1 MHIVVKPTVYYEH
14 YETICPTQVPYADWG
29 NKNDSITASGTY
41 QQYINGGSIR
51 FGCDSIEI
59 LHLTISD
66 SIVTPINIA
75 ICNNEIPYNHQSP
88 HETPN
93 LYNLTISGTY
103 RQILTAAS
111 GCDSTVVLE
120 LTINDTTTLDTTYY
134 LCEGDIYIDQDFNDI
149 QITQDSSFTKRL
161 EGANRQGC
169 DSIVNVTVKFGKK
182 YNMPA
187 EEVIL
192 CERDSS
198 YTWVTSDTAGTYTQ
212 TLQWGKLKENILDT
226 TLYQTLR
233 TKAPFDCDSIVSVH
247 IVIKPTTFN
256 EYSKIWCA
264 SAGPY
269 SYGEKGKTASA
280 TGTYID
286 TLITKNYHGCDSV
299 EIVHLE
305 WRDSI
310 YQYDTIRIC
319 DNTIFAKH
327 NKLYIGDK
335 FASFGGTYDA
345 NMYDSTR
352 IYSAGTY
359 HDTITFLTSN
369 GCDSTFYICV
379 DVQNTHFSVQERDV
393 CQFADVTYEAMHNG
407 RGGTVITDVLGDLQ
421 FVDTIPA
428 LGNGCDSI
436 VHMTYHIRPHYH
448 FSQGD
453 IVLCQAKD
461 SMWVW
466 YNEEGHP
473 QDTISLSKGDTTY
486 ILGTIYET
494 VYGCDSTYGISIYIA
509 PSYHIYDT
517 LTLCESDSLHWQGM
531 LFVGSQYTQYGKT
544 YDASI
549 FDSTK
554 VALKADTY
562 DYAIR
567 RGTNIYDCD
576 SIHHLHLMV
585 NPVER
590 VGIEIRQCQTNEPYY
605 YKNMNRGV
613 GGYLSAKFLSDSLT
627 RIDTLST
634 INYGCDSI
642 ITLHFYVD
650 SVYRY
655 GIEYT
660 FCQDTIDTMREWID
674 EEGISHGFVLDVS
687 KAGSFTKSVNNP
699 TIHGCDSTYG
709 VTWHVNPSYGFDS
722 IYTICQNERIG
733 WQGRGYTGSKY
744 GRKSEYISKQIIND
758 RGDTIDIH
766 GDTVY
771 YEYEQGDRILE
782 AGTYYDTVQYTT
794 HLGCDST
801 YCLKLIV
808 LPSYDTIIDSTICDN
823 AKSFSITY
831 GTYQE
836 TISIDPI
843 NKWIS
848 TQEKDTA
855 FYTREFTIPTI
866 NGCDSTMRLHLTVYP
881 TYEYTDHV
889 KICEFEE
896 YEWHGKVYTRTGI
909 YYDSLQTKYGCDS
922 VHILDLFVKP
932 VVIIPVDT
940 NICDNQVL
948 YHSDTLWY
956 GVDSLVFDTVNTLLW
971 KPGMEIPKPNQKRLV
986 RYRAHDGCDSL
997 VYEYSIHVH
1006 PTFHKI
1012 DTLALCSN
1020 TSFNLHDS
1028 LTILLDKEYDVHY
1041 AVAPRDTV
1049 FIDSLLSIHG
1059 CDSIFEAHATIYPA
1073 YRYVTDTSVCEN
1085 KSIIWRG
1092 IEFKKGDG
1100 ENMFTGPGDYVYYQ
1114 TDTTQAYGHACDSI
1128 YELHLHVDPIQ
1139 SRVIDTTI
1147 CADCPYLFADTLL
1160 NETGVYYDTIQT
1172 LAGCD
1177 SVLTLNLTVL
1187 DTTNIILFD
1196 TICVTEK
1203 CQWHGRILTESGDYD
1218 TITINQWGCKDYHY
1232 LHLNVIDTTSYSLEI
1247 GDVLCADDEEI
1258 WVFYQYTGR
1267 MLIEYSVLFDA
1278 RGHAQGFQDIHHAP
1292 LDLNSNY
1299 FSIPIPKGDVLPHP
1313 TPTYFDSK
1321 QGVNQYTYED
1331 KYAYPLPQKYHMTI
1345 IMHNGICG
1353 DTLQRKDTIFDLLYP
1368 SWIHEQHWNDGI
1380 VLYNEQYNGGHI
1392 FTSYQWLQNGEK
1404 IIGATKEYF
1413 YIPSELWMNNR
1424 GECNNYYQV
1433 ELTRLSDGYK
1443 TITCP
1448 ICPVVLEDTI
1458 VPREDYYAIVPTTV
1472 VSGNPVVHIL
1482 STQPGTYTIY
1492 DLLGNL
1498 LKEPTAFAPDEK
1510 NYAGSITL
1518 PVGAV
1523 AGYYIVNMEMDNGDT
1538 RRVRVR
1544 VE

>member
-1 MHIVVKPTVYYEH
+1 
-14 YETICPTQVPYADWG
+14 
-29 NKNDSITASGTY
+29 
-41 QQYINGGSIR
+41 
-51 FGCDSIEI
+51 
-59 LHLTISD
+59 
-66 SIVTPINIA
+66 
-75 ICNNEIPYNHQSP
+75 
-88 HETPN
+88 
-93 LYNLTISGTY
+93 
-103 RQILTAAS
+103 
-111 GCDSTVVLE
+111 
-120 LTINDTTTLDTTYY
+120 
-134 LCEGDIYIDQDFNDI
+134 
-149 QITQDSSFTKRL
+149 
-161 EGANRQGC
+161 
-169 DSIVNVTVKFGKK
+169 
-182 YNMPA
+182 MPA

-192 CERDSS
+192 CEKENS
-198 YTWVTSDTAGTYTQ
+198 YTWKTSDKNGEYVQ
-212 TLQWGKLKENILDT
+212 TLQWGKLNENILDT

-247 IVIKPTTFN
+247 IVVKPTTFN
-256 EYSKIWCA
+256 EYYKIWCA

-286 TLITKNYHGCDSV
+286 TLITKNHHGCDSV

-369 GCDSTFYICV
+369 GCDSTFYICI
-379 DVQNTHFSVQERDV
+379 DVQNTHFSIQERDV

-407 RGGTVITDVLGDLQ
+407 LGGTVITDVLGDLQ

-486 ILGTIYET
+486 ILGTIYKT

-590 VGIEIRQCQTNEPYY
+590 VSIEIRQCQTNEPYY

-722 IYTICQNERIG
+722 IYTICQNERID

-744 GRKSEYISKQIIND
+744 GRKSEYISKQVIND

-808 LPSYDTIIDSTICDN
+808 LPSYDTIIDTTICDN
-823 AKSFSITY
+823 AKSISITY

-896 YEWHGKVYTRTGI
+896 YEWHGKVYDKKGI

-922 VHILDLFVKP
+922 VHKLDLFVKP
-932 VVIIPVDT
+932 VLIIPIDT
-940 NICDNQVL
+940 SICNNQVL
-948 YHSDTLWY
+948 YHTDTLWY

-997 VYEYSIHVH
+997 VYEYSIHVY

-1041 AVAPRDTV
+1041 TVAPRDTV

-1128 YELHLHVDPIQ
+1128 YELRLHVDPIQ

-1413 YIPSELWMNNR
+1413 YIPSELWMNKR

-1482 STQPGTYTIY
+1482 STRPGTYTIY